1 MGQAEIR
8 QIPTEKIEVRA
19 VGDGQTK
26 TVGGYAVRYNTPTLI
41 TDRWGD
47 QFLEEISAGAFD
59 KSLNNR
65 NQKALWNHDSSKP
78 LGSVSASTLRFNAD
92 ASGLNYE
99 VDLPNTSY
107 GNDAFES
114 IQRGDVSGSSFG
126 FVCNNDVWSKVQ
138 YEGREVY
145 KRSIVDAELFEV
157 SPCTFPAYDSSEISV
172 RSLEDFKKKEK
183 DNTELRKKLLI
194 QTFF

>member
-19 VGDGQTK
+19 VGDGQKK

-47 QFLEEISAGAFD
+47 QFLEEISLGAFD
-59 KSLNNR
+59 KSLQNR

-78 LGSVSASTLRFNAD
+78 LGSVSVGTLRFNAD

-99 VDLPNTSY
+99 VDLPNNSY

-126 FVCNNDVWSKVQ
+126 FKVTNDVFSKIQ
-138 YEGREVY
+138 YEGKEIY
-145 KRSIVDAELFEV
+145 KRSIVEAELLEV
-157 SPCTFPAYDSSEISV
+157 SPCTFPAYDSSEINV
-172 RSLEDFKKKEK
+172 RSLEDFKKHEK
-183 DNTELRKKLLI
+183 SYQRKKLILK
-194 QTFF
+194 TYL